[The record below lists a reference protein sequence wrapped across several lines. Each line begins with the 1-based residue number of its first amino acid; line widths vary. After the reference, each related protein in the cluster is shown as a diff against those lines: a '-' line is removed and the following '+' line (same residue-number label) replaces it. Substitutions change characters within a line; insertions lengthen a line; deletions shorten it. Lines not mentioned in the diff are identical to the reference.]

1 MATASEP
8 AKPVR
13 YAVLPERGRQ
23 QQHLARCIAGCTCGA
38 DRAVLVNWRAPMDAQ
53 RLEHFRNLLLNQLR
67 QYTEQIRTDQAA
79 ALELYDDGVK
89 DSVDL
94 SVQDLNK
101 EIALRLGERS
111 SQVVADIDQALL
123 RMKEGSYGICARC
136 GQPIDERRL
145 EAIPTARYDAACQA
159 AIESANGDD
168 DLPTL

>member
-1 MATASEP
+1 
-8 AKPVR
+8 
-13 YAVLPERGRQ
+13 
-23 QQHLARCIAGCTCGA
+23 
-38 DRAVLVNWRAPMDAQ
+38 MDAQ
-53 RLEHFRNLLLNQLR
+53 KLEHFRNLLLTQLR
-67 QYTEQIRTDQAA
+67 QNTEQVRTDQAA
-79 ALELYDDGVK
+79 ALELFDDGVK

-159 AIESANGDD
+159 AIESANGEDEHA
-168 DLPTL
+168 TL